1 MIKKILILFFFVTAC
16 GYEPLHV
23 NKNEIF
29 FKKITLIGDKQ
40 INRKIISSLSIKEK
54 SQNLKDNQII
64 LESSKIINTTS
75 KDERGQPK
83 TFRTNVMVKLIIL
96 ENGIKLKEKIFS
108 ENFSYQNR
116 DNKYDLFSYQDEI
129 QNNLVNK
136 IIDNLTIFIN
146 L

>member
-1 MIKKILILFFFVTAC
+1 MIKKIFILFFLITAC
-16 GYEPLHV
+16 GYEPIHV
-23 NKNEIF
+23 NKDEIF
-29 FKKITLIGDKQ
+29 FKKITLTGDKEV
-40 INRKIISSLSIKEK
+40 NRKIISSLSIKEK
-54 SQNLKDNQII
+54 PQNLKDNQII
-64 LESSKIINTTS
+64 LESSKIISVTS

-83 TFRTNVMVKLIIL
+83 TFRTNVIVKLTIL
-96 ENGIKLKEKIFS
+96 ENGTKLKERIFS

-116 DNKYDLFSYQDEI
+116 DNKYDLFSYQDDI

>member
-54 SQNLKDNQII
+54 PQNLKDNQII

>member
-75 KDERGQPK
+75 KDEKGQPK
-83 TFRTNVMVKLIIL
+83 TFRTNVIIKLTIL
-96 ENGIKLKEKIFS
+96 ENGVKLKERIFS

>member
-1 MIKKILILFFFVTAC
+1 MIKKIFILFFFVTAC
-16 GYEPLHV
+16 GYEPIYV
-23 NKNEIF
+23 NKNEVF
-29 FKKITLIGDKQ
+29 FKKITLVGDKQ

-54 SQNLKDNQII
+54 PQNLKDNQII

-75 KDERGQPK
+75 KDEKGQPK
-83 TFRTNVMVKLIIL
+83 TFRTNVIIKLTIL
-96 ENGIKLKEKIFS
+96 ENGVKLKERIFS

>member
-1 MIKKILILFFFVTAC
+1 MIKKIFILFFFVTAC
-16 GYEPLHV
+16 GYEPIYV
-23 NKNEIF
+23 NKNEVF
-29 FKKITLIGDKQ
+29 FKKITLVGDKQ

-54 SQNLKDNQII
+54 PQNLKDNQII

-116 DNKYDLFSYQDEI
+116 DNKYDLFSYQDDV
-129 QNNLVNK
+129 QNNLINK

>member
-1 MIKKILILFFFVTAC
+1 MIKKIFILFFLITAC
-16 GYEPLHV
+16 GYEPIHV
-23 NKNEIF
+23 NKDEIF
-29 FKKITLIGDKQ
+29 FKKITLTGDKEV
-40 INRKIISSLSIKEK
+40 NRKIISSLSIKEK
-54 SQNLKDNQII
+54 PQNLKDNQII
-64 LESSKIINTTS
+64 LESSRIISVTS

-83 TFRTNVMVKLIIL
+83 TFRTNVIVKLTIL
-96 ENGIKLKEKIFS
+96 ENGIKLKERIFS

-116 DNKYDLFSYQDEI
+116 DNKYDLFSYQDDI

>member
-1 MIKKILILFFFVTAC
+1 MIKKIFILFFFVTAC
-16 GYEPLHV
+16 GYEPIYV
-23 NKNEIF
+23 NKNEVF
-29 FKKITLIGDKQ
+29 FKKITLVGDKQ

-54 SQNLKDNQII
+54 PQNLKDNQII

-116 DNKYDLFSYQDEI
+116 DNKYDLFSYQDDV

>member
-116 DNKYDLFSYQDEI
+116 DNKYDLFSYQDDV

>member
-1 MIKKILILFFFVTAC
+1 MIKKIFILFFFVTAC

-75 KDERGQPK
+75 KDEKGQPK
-83 TFRTNVMVKLIIL
+83 TFRTNVIIKLTIL
-96 ENGIKLKEKIFS
+96 ENGVKLKERIFS